1 MAYRIKSRTKF
12 AKKKVSKK
20 KILFV
25 IIIVLLS
32 LCLLA
37 AATFFTLDYLGKK
50 KLESSQ
56 FPVMEMREDSQANYE
71 LVDERT
77 VVYNGKT
84 YVFNENIKNILLLGV
99 DSKDAAE
106 RSGES
111 IKHQADVI
119 IICSID
125 EKKGTVRLI
134 NVSRETMTDIQ
145 MYSENGE
152 YVGMQNQ
159 QIALAYSY
167 LDGAEK
173 SSLNT
178 VQAVSDL
185 FYGIPIHAYC
195 TVFINAVRPINDAVG
210 GVNVVIPT
218 DMTNINKKFVKG
230 KTVHLQ
236 GDMVMQFLRARS
248 ALSDSTNDA
257 RMERH
262 KAYIKSFIPT
272 AIEKTKKNVFLPLR
286 LYNLL
291 DDYIITDI
299 SADEIVHLSKE
310 AINMDIDYNLIS
322 LPGKSVRGEV
332 FMEKHLD
339 EKAFFELV
347 LNNFYTVE
355 S

>member
-1 MAYRIKSRTKF
+1 MTYRIKSRQKF

-20 KILFV
+20 KIIL
-25 IIIVLLS
+25 IIVIVILS
-32 LCLLA
+32 LILLA
-37 AATFFTLDYLGKK
+37 TATFFTLDYLGKK

-56 FPVMEMREDSQANYE
+56 LPVMEMREDEQANYE
-71 LVDERT
+71 LVDEKT

-84 YVFNENIKNILLLGV
+84 YVFNESIKNILLLGV

-111 IKHQADVI
+111 MKHQADVI
-119 IICSID
+119 VICSID
-125 EKKGTVRLI
+125 EKKNTVRLI
-134 NVSRETMTDIQ
+134 NVSRETMADIQ

-152 YVGMQNQ
+152 FVGMQNQ

-167 LDGAEK
+167 LDGTEK

-210 GVNVVIPT
+210 GVDVVIPT
-218 DMTNINKKFVKG
+218 DMTKISRKFVKG
-230 KTVHLQ
+230 KTVHLE
-236 GDMVMQFLRARS
+236 GDLVMQFLRARS

-262 KAYIKSFIPT
+262 KIYIKSFIPT

-291 DDYIITDI
+291 SDYVITDI
-299 SADEIVHLSKE
+299 SADEILHLSKK
-310 AINMDIDYNLIS
+310 IVNMDIDYDLIN
-322 LPGKSVRGEV
+322 LPGKSVKGEV
-332 FMEKHLD
+332 FTEKHLD

-347 LNNFYTVE
+347 LDNFYTVE